1 MQPSLTQCLGWQED
15 PVEGAALF
23 RLGNPEGA
31 EAPPRNRERGGATG
45 WGRVRRDRRRRP
57 RREFSSRWGCAEAGD
72 RMEARGSPL
81 KAGSGLPEGP
91 RSSEAERWRFR
102 SCRSLEA
109 EGPRALCSRLHGL
122 CRGWLRPERRSKA
135 EMLDLVVLEQL
146 LALLPPE
153 LSGWLR
159 ECGAES
165 CAQAVALAEG
175 CLLGPPAAP
184 EPAKGRQMQEP
195 FMGEISAELQGT
207 GDPSSP
213 SKELFRRIQL
223 GPPCQSSAPFE
234 EVAVDFT
241 EEEWALLDSGQKD
254 LCREVM
260 LEISKNMAT
269 LGDGLENETD
279 KQPRLMQMQTAKHE
293 MEEMVFGHQRDPQ
306 MQVRSPSEDGEEISS
321 ISLPIEIHDFLTQQ
335 GQKGKRKEKYGKREQ
350 SEFDLGECG
359 RSQSTGKEYGTKQC
373 GKYVNQFFSLAL
385 HTKLYGKHKA
395 HTFLKFGRDFVLG
408 RKIKLC
414 MRCGKSFSSKSNL
427 NRHQRVHTGDKP
439 HKCMECGKQF
449 SQKGHLTHHRR
460 IHTGEKPY
468 TCTECGKSFAQKGQ
482 LSSHRRIHTG
492 ERLYKCIECGKRFIE
507 NRDLICRERINIE
520 RSQYRCMECEKSFT
534 DNFTH
539 HERIHPVETPYKCTS
554 CGKGFTQKGHLTRHE
569 RIHSGERPYKCRE
582 CGKSFAEEGRLNSHK
597 RIHTGERPYKC
608 TECEKSFTQ
617 KEHLTCHERVHTGE
631 KPYKCTEC
639 GKGFSRNSYLNRHQR
654 IHTGEKPYGC
664 RECGKRFIEN
674 RELTSHQ
681 RIHTGNR
688 PYKCLE
694 CGKSFFGNKDLIR
707 HQMIHIGDKPFKC
720 LECGKSFTEKGK
732 LISHKS
738 VHSGERPYKCLE
750 CGKSFIQKGKLNSH
764 KRIHTGEGPYKC
776 MAYEDSFMDNKDLNR
791 HQRIH
796 TGESPYKYSEDD
808 KTFLTTTGPLF
819 VMKTSIQEEMIN
831 AWNVE

>member
-1 MQPSLTQCLGWQED
+1 MEAPRSPWA
-15 PVEGAALF
+15 GAAT
-23 RLGNPEGA
+23 
-31 EAPPRNRERGGATG
+31 APA
-45 WGRVRRDRRRRP
+45 
-57 RREFSSRWGCAEAGD
+57 A
-72 RMEARGSPL
+72 L
-81 KAGSGLPEGP
+81 QAGSGSGGPRGLPEGP
-91 RSSEAERWRFR
+91 RNSEAERRRFR
-102 SCRSLEA
+102 SCRPRED
-109 EGPRALCSRLHGL
+109 EGPRALCSRLHRL
-122 CRGWLRPERRSKA
+122 CRGWLRPERSGKA
-135 EMLDLVVLEQL
+135 EMLDRVVLEQL

-153 LSGWLR
+153 LAGWLR

-175 CLLGPPAAP
+175 FLLSPPTSSAP
-184 EPAKGRQMQEP
+184 REPPGEARKLQEP
-195 FMGEISAELQGT
+195 FMGDISAELQGT

-213 SKELFRRIQL
+213 SKELFRRIQM

-241 EEEWALLDSGQKD
+241 EEEWALLDSGQKA

-260 LEISKNMAT
+260 LDVSSNMAT
-269 LGDGLENETD
+269 LGDGLENEND
-279 KQPRLMQMQTAKHE
+279 KQPRLMPMQRTKHE
-293 MEEMVFGHQRDPQ
+293 VEEMMFGHQGDPQ
-306 MQVRSPSEDGEEISS
+306 MHARSPSEDGEEMSS
-321 ISLPIEIHDFLTQQ
+321 ISLPIEFHGFLTQP
-335 GQKGKRKEKYGKREQ
+335 GQREKRKGKYGKIEQ
-350 SEFDLGECG
+350 NEFDLEESG
-359 RSQSTGKEYGTKQC
+359 RSQTTGKEYVSKQC
-373 GKYVNQFFSLAL
+373 EKYVNQFFSLAL

-395 HTFLKFGRDFVLG
+395 HTFVKFGRDFVLS

-439 HKCMECGKQF
+439 HKCTECGKQF

-507 NRDLICRERINIE
+507 NRDLTCRERINID
-520 RSQYRCMECEKSFT
+520 RSRYRCVECEKNFT
-534 DNFTH
+534 DNFTL
-539 HERIHPVETPYKCTS
+539 HERILPIETPYKCIL

-569 RIHSGERPYKCRE
+569 RIHTGERPYKCRE

-608 TECEKSFTQ
+608 IECGKSFTQ

-654 IHTGEKPYGC
+654 IHTGEKPYSC

-681 RIHTGNR
+681 RVHTGKR
-688 PYKCLE
+688 SYTCLE

-707 HQMIHIGDKPFKC
+707 HQMTHTEDKPYKC

-738 VHSGERPYKCLE
+738 IHSGERPYKCPE
-750 CGKSFIQKGKLNSH
+750 CGKSFTQKGKLNSH
-764 KRIHTGEGPYKC
+764 KRIHKGEGPYKC
-776 MAYEDSFMDNKDLNR
+776 MACEDSFIDNKDLIR

-796 TGESPYKYSEDD
+796 TGENPYKCSEDE
-808 KTFLTTTGPLF
+808 KTFLMTTGPLF
-819 VMKTSIQEEMIN
+819 VMKRSTQEEIIN